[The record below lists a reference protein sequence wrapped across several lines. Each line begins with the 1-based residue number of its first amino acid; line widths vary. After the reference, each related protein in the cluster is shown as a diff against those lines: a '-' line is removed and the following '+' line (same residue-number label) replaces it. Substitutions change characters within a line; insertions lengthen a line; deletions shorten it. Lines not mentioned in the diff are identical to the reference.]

1 MTATEKSVKEIY
13 DESIL
18 EIQKIFGS
26 IKSTRE
32 QRDVAKQTL
41 KDLTAMLLAHTIKKV
56 EDRTALLSGL
66 IVELNQVI
74 ESVKVKPPYTGTVD
88 GLTKI
93 ADKALGLLS
102 QEKKKLI

>member
-1 MTATEKSVKEIY
+1 MTATEKSVKEVY
-13 DESIL
+13 DEGIL

-26 IKSTRE
+26 IKSTRK
-32 QRDVAKQTL
+32 QRDVARQTL

-74 ESVKVKPPYTGTVD
+74 ESVKVKPPYTCAVD

-93 ADKALGLLS
+93 ADKALRLLS
-102 QEKKKLI
+102 QEKKNLI

>member
-1 MTATEKSVKEIY
+1 MTVTEKSVKEIY
-13 DESIL
+13 DEGIS

-26 IKSTRE
+26 IKSTPK

-41 KDLTAMLLAHTIKKV
+41 KDLTAMSLAHTIKMV
-56 EDRTALLSGL
+56 EGRTALLSGL

-74 ESVKVKPPYTGTVD
+74 ESIKVKPPYTDAID

-93 ADKALGLLS
+93 ANKALGLLS
-102 QEKKKLI
+102 QEKKNLI